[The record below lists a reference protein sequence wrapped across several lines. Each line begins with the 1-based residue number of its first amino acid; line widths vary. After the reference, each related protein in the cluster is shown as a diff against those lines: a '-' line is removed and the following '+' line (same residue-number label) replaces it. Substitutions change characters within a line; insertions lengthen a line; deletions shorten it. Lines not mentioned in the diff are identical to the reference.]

1 MAAAASTLVVVLSI
15 VQTEIFPPCR
25 SPFAR
30 TACPAASRKALV
42 AVEMKV
48 VLHLAATTPLAFLLL
63 SDVP

>member
-1 MAAAASTLVVVLSI
+1 MVEAASTLVVVLSI
-15 VQTEIFPPCR
+15 FLTETFPPCR

-30 TACPAASRKALV
+30 TACLAASRKALA

-48 VLHLAATTPLAFLLL
+48 VLHLVARTPLAFPLL

>member
-1 MAAAASTLVVVLSI
+1 MAEAASTLVGVLMN
-15 VQTEIFPPCR
+15 VQTETFPPCR

-30 TACPAASRKALV
+30 TACPAASHKASA

-48 VLHLAATTPLAFLLL
+48 VLHLAATTPLAFPLL

>member
-15 VQTEIFPPCR
+15 VLTETFPPCR

-30 TACPAASRKALV
+30 TACPVASRKASA

-48 VLHLAATTPLAFLLL
+48 VLHLAATTPLAFPLLF
-63 SDVP
+63 DVP